1 MTRLQPNCSELV
13 FWLYEIGGDVDPE
26 EILLMAEKELP
37 ILNVTQPGASD
48 LEFLSFRLWR
58 RKRKAEAL
66 KAECASSEM
75 LWDRLVAQ
83 GIYPASLKLEKRRG
97 AISYSQH
104 SQPQGYPVL
113 AWLEEKLGI
122 QVKEDYSGGSL
133 AHYREWKER
142 HAA

>member
-1 MTRLQPNCSELV
+1 MRLQPNCSELI
-13 FWLYEIGGDVDPE
+13 FWLNEVESDVEPE
-26 EILLMAEKELP
+26 EILLAAERELP
-37 ILNVTQPGASD
+37 ILNVTEPGASD
-48 LEFLSFRLWR
+48 LEFFVFSTLED
-58 RKRKAEAL
+58 KRKAEAL
-66 KAECASSEM
+66 KAECASSET

-83 GIYPASLKLEKRRG
+83 GIYPASLRLEKRRG

-133 AHYREWKER
+133 EHYREWKEK

>member
-1 MTRLQPNCSELV
+1 MTRLQPNCSELI
-13 FWLYEIGGDVDPE
+13 FWLYEVGEDVDPE

-37 ILNVTQPGASD
+37 ILNVTEPGASD
-48 LEFLSFRLWR
+48 LEFFVFSTLED
-58 RKRKAEAL
+58 KRKAEAL
-66 KAECASSEM
+66 KAECASSET

-113 AWLEEKLGI
+113 AWLEEKLGV
-122 QVKEDYSGGSL
+122 QVEEDYSGGSL
-133 AHYREWKER
+133 EPYREWKEK

>member
-1 MTRLQPNCSELV
+1 MRLQPNCSELI
-13 FWLYEIGGDVDPE
+13 FWLNEVSEDLDPE

-37 ILNVTQPGASD
+37 ILNVTEPGAKD
-48 LEFLSFRLWR
+48 LEFFVFGTPEEK
-58 RKRKAEAL
+58 KRATELRARI
-66 KAECASSEM
+66 ASGEE
-75 LWDRLVAQ
+75 LWDRLVGE
-83 GIYPASLKLEKRRG
+83 GIYPARLRLEKRKG
-97 AISYSQH
+97 AIFYGQH

-133 AHYREWKER
+133 AHYREWKEK

>member
-1 MTRLQPNCSELV
+1 MRLQPNCSELV
-13 FWLYEIGGDVDPE
+13 FWLNEIESGIEPE
-26 EILLMAEKELP
+26 EVLLAAERELP
-37 ILNVTQPGASD
+37 ILNVTEPGASD
-48 LEFLSFRLWR
+48 LEFFVFSTLEE
-58 RKRKAEAL
+58 KRKAEAL
-66 KAECASSEM
+66 KSWCASRET
-75 LWDRLVAQ
+75 LWDQLVAQ

-104 SQPQGYPVL
+104 SQPQGYPIL

-133 AHYREWKER
+133 AHYREWKEK